1 MQIARKKL
9 INILLSCVAIF
20 LFAISVYS
28 VYAAWQSGI
37 EQSRLETTA
46 KLLAVRTSPR
56 VSETPGINAWVVST
70 LFEPETHSRDGYGKL
85 SRFLIP
91 GNSVSMPDDFSFLA
105 ESLRN
110 GEPIDADLNRVK
122 LDAFLQSVEPNRMQF
137 RGIRVY
143 ETGGKYII
151 ETARRELNPTEFA
164 AKLLLGV
171 REDLGLFKTEPVTG
185 FIPKLNSGRIARI
198 YVVDES
204 LAFTSLPTGSENAK
218 LMQRIVSSEISELS
232 KNPRSPTFATNEFFF
247 RFEFDQP
254 LDSQANYSGVY
265 LDQGGLG
272 LVATI
277 SVPRVIDGKR
287 CVLAADIVFN
297 VEWEEIID
305 GHSPILSG
313 SVVYIDKPNEAYW
326 APWSSFKSAM
336 SKQNSELRSAVD
348 QLAKFESINA
358 SSVDRK
364 SVYHA
369 SAVDGQDV
377 VAIQVSRSSWILL
390 LVKKSVRAFPWWTIG
405 FSGLFFALLIGR
417 IEFARRRAIALQ
429 RDATRELNE
438 KQNLLNTMQVP
449 LMVVDPNS
457 DQIVYCN
464 DAASKIGMEPK
475 MTFAGDIL
483 SFSEAAQSRYR
494 EMQVFSEESRRAYG
508 VPIRV
513 REQRNGR
520 LIEKERYA
528 IVRSVGVTAP
538 IRALNADQRHRLGIL
553 FVVNEEFD
561 LKILMSEFR
570 DRIATS
576 EKRLLSGLMN
586 HGIDTLCRVLSE
598 HLSQIKQV
606 EKKKR
611 RGGEKFEF
619 VDWLAN
625 YLSQRISVVA
635 WILENWGTQPQI
647 HEQRILTKGSV
658 ENTIY
663 KFRSLFELAAGDR
676 TIREQL
682 HWNNGT
688 LSGSDVASDRHELI
702 ETKVDWSDEF
712 VFQIPIDGSF
722 GLFIGEALV
731 NGVRHGSPGSTLR
744 LSVDHDATRGELF
757 FRLTNDVNEI
767 GSKEVDPI
775 LTNFENPDGNITVE
789 KPYGGFE
796 IMKEI
801 ARFSG
806 WSEPKLEIKDGK
818 AELTW
823 SINSIRRKLDSEVD

>member
-1 MQIARKKL
+1 MHIARNKL
-9 INILLSCVAIF
+9 FNILLTCAAIL

-70 LFEPETHSRDGYGKL
+70 LLEPQTNSRDGYDGL
-85 SRFLIP
+85 NQFLVP
-91 GNSVSMPDDFSFLA
+91 GNSVSMPEDFSFLV
-105 ESLRN
+105 ESLRS
-110 GEPIDADLNRVK
+110 GKPIDEDLNQVE
-122 LDAFLQSVEPNRMQF
+122 LDAFQQASEPNRLQF
-137 RGIRVY
+137 RGIRVF
-143 ETGGKYII
+143 ESDGKYVI
-151 ETARRELNPTEFA
+151 ETARQELNPADFA

-171 REDLGLFKTEPVTG
+171 REDLGLFMTEPVTG
-185 FIPKLNSGRIARI
+185 GIPKLNFGRIARI
-198 YVVDES
+198 YMVDES
-204 LAFTSLPTGSENAK
+204 FAFTSLPTGSKDED
-218 LMQRIVSSEISELS
+218 LMQEVVRSEISELS

-254 LDSQANYSGVY
+254 LESQANYSGVY

-277 SVPRVIDGKR
+277 SVPRVVDGKR
-287 CVLAADIVFN
+287 CVLAIDIVFN
-297 VEWEEIID
+297 VEWEKIIE

-313 SVVYIDKPNEAYW
+313 GVVYIDKPNEPFW
-326 APWSSFKSAM
+326 APWNSFKAVM
-336 SKQNSELRSAVD
+336 SKQNWELRSAVN

-369 SAVDGQDV
+369 SAVNGQDV

-405 FSGLFFALLIGR
+405 FSGIFFAFLIGR

-429 RDATRELNE
+429 RDASRELDE

-449 LMVVDPNS
+449 LMVVDPNT

-464 DAASKIGMEPK
+464 DAASKIGMRPK

-483 SFSEAAQSRYR
+483 SASDAAQSRYR
-494 EMQVFSEESRRAYG
+494 DMQVFSEESRRAYG

-513 REQRNGR
+513 REQRNGT
-520 LIEKERYA
+520 LCEQERYA

-561 LKILMSEFR
+561 LKILMNEFR
-570 DRIATS
+570 EQISTS

-598 HLSQIKQV
+598 HLSQMKQS
-606 EKKKR
+606 EKESNS
-611 RGGEKFEF
+611 GTEFEF
-619 VDWLAN
+619 VDWLAK

-635 WILENWGTQPQI
+635 WILENWGMQPQT
-647 HEQRILTKGSV
+647 HEQRILTKDSV
-658 ENTIY
+658 ENTVY
-663 KFRSLFELAAGDR
+663 KFRSLFELAASDR

-688 LSGSDVASDRHELI
+688 LSGNDALADRNAMI
-702 ETKVDWSDEF
+702 EMNLEWSDEF

-722 GLFIGEALV
+722 GFFIGEALV

-757 FRLTNDVNEI
+757 FKLTNDVGENNTSEFAPK
-767 GSKEVDPI
+767 G
-775 LTNFENPDGNITVE
+775 TNPDGNITVD

-806 WSEPKLEIKDGK
+806 WSEPKLTIKNGK

-823 SINSIRRKLDSEVD
+823 SINSIRRKVDSEVD